1 MYFNIKV
8 IYKNNYKNYMKKI
21 RYNLIYSLFI
31 LRINIVI
38 NTLWS
43 IVIININLILLYEI
57 IRCLIRVFKKTNYC
71 KDIR

>member
-38 NTLWS
+38 DTLWS

-71 KDIR
+71 NDIS